1 MCKRI
6 LALLCLIC
14 SSASWAIQENK
25 TVRFAIGDWEPYTSR
40 QDNPEFKVA
49 ETIVRAAF
57 ANQGYQ
63 VELDYF
69 PWSRA
74 YKYAESGAYDGS
86 FPWMMTPERQTI
98 FLYSKPFFT
107 QHIVFFYHKSSQFDW
122 HSVEDLKKYRIGA
135 TQDYAATTL
144 LQKLGIT
151 PDIDNEDGG
160 SIIKLGKQRV
170 DTYPAGLERGQ
181 YLIKTLL
188 EPSAAAQIMVHPKAL
203 SEDYMHIL
211 FTRADLQ
218 RSEHLSQVFSKGL
231 KALFDSGEYYQI
243 VDPANQ
249 LPTDDE

>member
-122 HSVEDLKKYRIGA
+122 HSVEDLKSIVSARLR
-135 TQDYAATTL
+135 TTPPPL
-144 LQKLGIT
+144 CCKNWGLHQILIT
-151 PDIDNEDGG
+151 
-160 SIIKLGKQRV
+160 KM
-170 DTYPAGLERGQ
+170 
-181 YLIKTLL
+181 
-188 EPSAAAQIMVHPKAL
+188 AAASSNWVSSAWIP
-203 SEDYMHIL
+203 IL
-211 FTRADLQ
+211 R
-218 RSEHLSQVFSKGL
+218 G
-231 KALFDSGEYYQI
+231 
-243 VDPANQ
+243 
-249 LPTDDE
+249 